1 MWLSFLWDYVVIL
14 LSAQKDFAWT
24 TKEENDVQKCC
35 DKQYERLTNKTNEEM
50 LIEKK
55 NAEVYKLLIILTTRS
70 LIYVVAYVRIWDFPL
85 LQTYGM

>member
-1 MWLSFLWDYVVIL
+1 MKLTT
-14 LSAQKDFAWT
+14 DFAWT

-55 NAEVYKLLIILTTRS
+55 NAEVYKIVDI
-70 LIYVVAYVRIWDFPL
+70 
-85 LQTYGM
+85 